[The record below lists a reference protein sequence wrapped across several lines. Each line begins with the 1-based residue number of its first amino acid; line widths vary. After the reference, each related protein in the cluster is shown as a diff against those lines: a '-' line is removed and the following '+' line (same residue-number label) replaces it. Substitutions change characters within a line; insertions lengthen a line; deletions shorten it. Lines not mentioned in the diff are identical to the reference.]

1 MQADDRSIPDR
12 WRAGT
17 AEVPGAT
24 AALCSR
30 PRQASVGSSELLE
43 LKRKSE
49 DTPDKKRRRMPFVA
63 KIKRD
68 DPFTAADTQEIYRMC
83 RRIAAAA
90 EHCSFA
96 GWRENAGFLVYHFT
110 TWAKARAMQHWI
122 DRSGIAHRPMP
133 KLGESAEEKAARESE
148 VMEWALGTGAA
159 RDIVQAYRR
168 RIFAGDGH
176 ISAMI
181 AAYNVAADLGC
192 QRDGLNDAVE
202 HIIEWAQKNHAV
214 WFHLCRPPEEDMPA
228 TAPAAPRATIAPAP
242 VEAPA
247 TDPPR
252 WRPSF

>member
-1 MQADDRSIPDR
+1 MAR
-12 WRAGT
+12 
-17 AEVPGAT
+17 
-24 AALCSR
+24 
-30 PRQASVGSSELLE
+30 
-43 LKRKSE
+43 RKGE
-49 DTPDKKRRRMPFVA
+49 DTADKKRRRMPFVA

-68 DPFTAADTQEIYRMC
+68 DPFTAADEQEIYRMC

-90 EHCSFA
+90 EHCSMA
-96 GWRENAGFLVYHFT
+96 GWRENAGFRVFHFT

-133 KLGESAEEKAARESE
+133 KLGESKEEKAARENE

-159 RDIVQAYRR
+159 RDIVRAYRR

-192 QRDGLNDAVE
+192 ERNGLNEAVE
-202 HIIEWAQKNHAV
+202 HIIEWAQTTHAE
-214 WFHLCRPPEEDMPA
+214 WFHRCRPAEETPASAVTKIA
-228 TAPAAPRATIAPAP
+228 TAPAPVDTPAP
-242 VEAPA
+242 
-247 TDPPR
+247 DPPR